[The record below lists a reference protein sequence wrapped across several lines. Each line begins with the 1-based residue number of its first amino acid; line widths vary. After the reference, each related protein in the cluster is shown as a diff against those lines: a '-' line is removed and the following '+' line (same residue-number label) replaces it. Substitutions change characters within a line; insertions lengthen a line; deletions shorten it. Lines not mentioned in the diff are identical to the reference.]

1 MVTNCRRK
9 EEGGGGGGK
18 KAINGWENKSGER
31 DRGKRQKKKKKRERA
46 SSLEIAFGDNLRQL
60 TSSY

>member
-31 DRGKRQKKKKKRERA
+31 DRGKRQKKRERE
-46 SSLEIAFGDNLRQL
+46 SIVVGNRLWRQL
-60 TSSY
+60 AAADK